1 MIAYKFLATGA
12 VAPFTGKRWPTP
24 GSTGPGAWLAAE
36 AADLVRY
43 GVHACRAEDLAW
55 WPDDELWVVELGTP
69 IITGAFH
76 VVAAR
81 ARLLAQVTTWSEE
94 GARQYASA
102 CAWRARDLALEA
114 LQRARLEHEA
124 CALGA
129 CVDLVSLQATATS
142 IAGDAPR
149 EEPRGLA
156 AYVAGAALRAR
167 QGRYPEASLQCAHL
181 GAAILGGEVGG
192 ERERAWQSRWLAER
206 LRLSEFAA
214 RLGAHTSAV

>member
-1 MIAYKFLATGA
+1 MIAYKFLAAGA
-12 VAPFTGKRWPTP
+12 VAPFTGRRWPIP
-24 GSTGPGAWLAAE
+24 GSTGPGAWLVAE
-36 AADLVRY
+36 AADLMRY
-43 GVHACRAEDLAW
+43 GVHACRTEDLAW
-55 WPDDELWVVELGTP
+55 WPDDELWIVELGTR
-69 IITGAFH
+69 IISGAFH

-81 ARLLAQVTTWSEE
+81 ARLLAQVTTWNAE

-102 CAWRARDLALEA
+102 CAWRARDLTLEA
-114 LQRARLEHEA
+114 LQRARLEREA

-129 CVDLVSLQATATS
+129 CIDLVSLEATSTS

-167 QGRYPEASLQCAHL
+167 QGRYPEASLHCAHL
-181 GAAILGGEVGG
+181 GAAILGSKVGA

-206 LRLSEFAA
+206 MRLREFAA
-214 RLGAHTSAV
+214 RSGAHASAV